1 MSQITA
7 NQLSASRDTMPSSL
21 RTPGVAFELA
31 KRLIDIA
38 GSFAAGVACL
48 PVLIFCALW
57 IKAMDGGPVLYTQ
70 WRVGQDGWLF
80 RIYKFRTM
88 TQNAEAAGIQWAQR
102 QDPRVL
108 RGCSWMRRSH
118 VDELPQLWNIL
129 IGDMSLVG
137 PRPERPEMT
146 EQLRRDIPRIE
157 RRLAARPGLT
167 GLAQLRNGYT
177 NDIAGSRRK
186 IAWDLRYLRQ
196 RTITGDVL
204 LMLQTIPKFWD
215 KAAL

>member
-7 NQLSASRDTMPSSL
+7 NQLNASRDTMPVSL
-21 RTPGVAFELA
+21 RTPGVAFEA
-31 KRLIDIA
+31 VKRLIDIA
-38 GSFAAGVACL
+38 GSLAAGLACL
-48 PVLIFCALW
+48 PVLMFCALW

-88 TQNAEAAGIQWAQR
+88 TQNAEAAGIQWAKR

-129 IGDMSLVG
+129 TGDMSLVG